1 MTSKIIKVQLSF
13 KIGPTISTEEER
25 IEMCRQCKWVDE
37 VLPHAP
43 WIITECNTF
52 IYEEFLTKMNI
63 DYVCHD
69 DIPYVT
75 AGIEDAY
82 AECKRLGKFKAT
94 KRTEGISTTDVVAK
108 ILKNK

>member
-1 MTSKIIKVQLSF
+1 M
-13 KIGPTISTEEER
+13 
-25 IEMCRQCKWVDE
+25 
-37 VLPHAP
+37 LPHAP
-43 WIITECNTF
+43 WIIT
-52 IYEEFLTKMNI
+52 EEFLTKMNI

-75 AGIEDAY
+75 AGVEDAY
-82 AECKRLGKFKAT
+82 DLCKKLGKFKAT

>member
-1 MTSKIIKVQLSF
+1 
-13 KIGPTISTEEER
+13 
-25 IEMCRQCKWVDE
+25 MCKQCKWVDE

-43 WIITECNTF
+43 WVITEGTWNAN
-52 IYEEFLTKMNI
+52 IEFLTKMKI
-63 DYVCHD
+63 DFVCHD

-82 AECKRLGKFKAT
+82 AECKRLGKFRAT

>member
-1 MTSKIIKVQLSF
+1 MTSKTIKVQVSF

-43 WIITECNTF
+43 WIITECNTY

-75 AGIEDAY
+75 AGVEDAY

>member
-1 MTSKIIKVQLSF
+1 MT
-13 KIGPTISTEEER
+13 
-25 IEMCRQCKWVDE
+25 RQCKWVDE
-37 VLPHAP
+37 VIPHAP
-43 WIITECNTF
+43 WIITECKIF
-52 IYEEFLTKMNI
+52 FLFSEFLNQHKI

-82 AECKRLGKFKAT
+82 ALCKKLGKFKAT
-94 KRTEGISTTDVVAK
+94 KRTEGVSTTDIVAK

>member
-1 MTSKIIKVQLSF
+1 
-13 KIGPTISTEEER
+13 
-25 IEMCRQCKWVDE
+25 MCKQCKWVDE

-43 WIITECNTF
+43 WIITECTPLT
-52 IYEEFLTKMNI
+52 YSEFLTKMNI
-63 DYVCHD
+63 DFVCHD

-94 KRTEGISTTDVVAK
+94 KRT
-108 ILKNK
+108 